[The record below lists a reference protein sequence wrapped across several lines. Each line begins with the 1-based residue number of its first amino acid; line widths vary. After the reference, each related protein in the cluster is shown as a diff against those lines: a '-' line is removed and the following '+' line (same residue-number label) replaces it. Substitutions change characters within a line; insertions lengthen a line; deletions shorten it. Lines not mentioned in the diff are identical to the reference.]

1 MAYLRR
7 TPPLSDQPTT
17 GDGHGARATADL
29 LAQFGLRP
37 DKSLGQ
43 HFLIDPN
50 QIDRIVRLAE
60 VRDGDNVV
68 EVGPGL
74 GALTAGLV
82 AAGCNVIAVEID
94 AGLVGALH
102 RQFDEIEAV
111 TIVHHDAL
119 TLDWDATLAAQR
131 PWSMVANLPYNVATP
146 LVLDVLDTVPQ
157 VKSMLVMVQ
166 REVAERLVAEPGTSN
181 YGIPSVKVAY
191 WATGELV
198 AKIPP
203 SVFLPQPRV
212 ESALVRIVRHVEP
225 RFTESVDE
233 VFELVR
239 PAFGMRRKMLR
250 RSLSGLVNAEQFEA
264 AGVRSDARPEE
275 IGIAQWCSLAAA
287 RANRAEPT
295 NPAQ

>member
-1 MAYLRR
+1 MRR
-7 TPPLSDQPTT
+7 TSPLSEQSIA
-17 GDGHGARATADL
+17 GDGHGAKATAQL

-43 HFLIDPN
+43 HFLVDPN

-60 VRDGDNVV
+60 VDDGDHVV

-82 AAGCNVIAVEID
+82 DAGCNVVAVEID
-94 AGLVGALH
+94 AGLVGALQS
-102 RQFDEIEAV
+102 QFDDVDAV
-111 TIVHHDAL
+111 SIVHHDAL
-119 TLDWDATLAAQR
+119 TLDWDSTLAPDR
-131 PWSMVANLPYNVATP
+131 PWAMVANLPYNVATP

-157 VKSMLVMVQ
+157 VTSMLVMVQ
-166 REVAERLVAEPGTSN
+166 REVAERLVAQPGSSN

-191 WATGELV
+191 WATGSLV

-212 ESALVRIVRHVEP
+212 ESALVRLDRHPEP
-225 RFTESVDE
+225 LFSEPVGP

-239 PAFGMRRKMLR
+239 AAFGKRRKMLR
-250 RSLSGLVNAEQFEA
+250 RSLSGLVTSDQFDA
-264 AGVRSDARPEE
+264 AGVRGDARPEE
-275 IGIAQWCSLAAA
+275 LGVVHWCALASARSAA
-287 RANRAEPT
+287 T
-295 NPAQ
+295 GDD

>member
-1 MAYLRR
+1 MRSAS
-7 TPPLSDQPTT
+7 PLSAHSTA
-17 GDGHGARATADL
+17 GDGHGAKATADL
-29 LAQFGLRP
+29 LAEFGLHP

-50 QIDRIVRLAE
+50 QVDRIIRLAE
-60 VRDGDNVV
+60 VGDGDHVV

-82 AAGCNVIAVEID
+82 DVGCKVTAVEID
-94 AGLVGALH
+94 EGLVGALQT
-102 RQFDEIEAV
+102 QFGSTESV

-119 TLDWDATLAAQR
+119 TLDWDATLAADR
-131 PWSMVANLPYNVATP
+131 SWSMVANLPYNVATP
-146 LVLDVLDTVPQ
+146 LVLDVLDEVPQ
-157 VKSMLVMVQ
+157 VTSMLVMVQ
-166 REVAERLVAEPGTSN
+166 REVAERLVAEPGSSN

-212 ESALVRIVRHVEP
+212 ESALVRLDRNPERRFAEP
-225 RFTESVDE
+225 VGP

-239 PAFGMRRKMLR
+239 AAFGKRRKMVR
-250 RSLSGLVNAEQFEA
+250 KSLSGLVSQEQFEA
-264 AGVRSDARPEE
+264 ANVRPEARPEE
-275 IGIAQWCSLAAA
+275 LGVAQWCALAAA
-287 RANRAEPT
+287 RGAGE
-295 NPAQ
+295 